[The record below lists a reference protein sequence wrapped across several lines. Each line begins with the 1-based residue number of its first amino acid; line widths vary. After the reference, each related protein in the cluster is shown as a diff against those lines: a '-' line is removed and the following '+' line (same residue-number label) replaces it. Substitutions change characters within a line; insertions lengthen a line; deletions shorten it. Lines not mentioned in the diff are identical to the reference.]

1 LKIAENNA
9 VLTISVIG
17 GQKLMVK
24 AYVGIDPGI
33 TGAIAVLDT
42 YDGVDRASVSDVP
55 TLYLKKTGKWDYN
68 FYEMYKYL
76 GGISSHYRVY
86 LSLEQQQAM
95 PQQGVSSTFQTGRGY
110 GAWQALCQITTS
122 EFEIVSPRKWKKALG
137 LDSDKEKSRKLAI
150 KLYPELEPILKLKK
164 HHNRA
169 EALLLAHYTKLV
181 KIG

>member
-17 GQKLMVK
+17 GQKLMIK

-33 TGAIAVLDT
+33 TGAIGVLDT
-42 YDGVDRASVSDVP
+42 YDGVDRADVFDVP
-55 TLYLKKTGKWDYN
+55 TYEKKTGKRDYD
-68 FYEMYKYL
+68 FYEMYRYL
-76 GGISSHYRVY
+76 GILAQDYRVF

-95 PQQGVSSTFQTGRGY
+95 PKQGVSSTFQTGRGY
-110 GAWQALCQITTS
+110 GAWQALCRIITS

-150 KLYPELEPILKLKK
+150 KLYPDLEHMLKRKK
-164 HHNRA
+164 DHNRA
-169 EALLLAHYTKLV
+169 EALLLARYTQLV
-181 KIG
+181 HGKV